1 MVHNIQNLRWQD
13 QILYDTVPTENNLS
27 AKKEEKE
34 IKTAQRFM
42 IKQSC
47 ILTGVF
53 NDWPYFPTGISNS
66 IGDRSFWE
74 S

>member
-34 IKTAQRFM
+34 IKTA
-42 IKQSC
+42 
-47 ILTGVF
+47 
-53 NDWPYFPTGISNS
+53 
-66 IGDRSFWE
+66 
-74 S
+74 